1 MTPFTL
7 TDSAKTQMEYLL
19 SKNPDKDA
27 VHLAVKGGGCA
38 GFKYE
43 WGFIKNDEIE
53 KTDTV
58 YFILQVLR
66 LTGRKKHL
74 DHTLKYLIPMPLR
87 VVDVE
92 RVLVLRCQLHL

>member
-7 TDSAKTQMEYLL
+7 TESAKEQMTHLL

-27 VHLAVKGGGCA
+27 VHLQVKGGGCA

-43 WGFIKNDEIE
+43 WGFVKNDEIE

-58 YFILQVLR
+58 ESW
-66 LTGRKKHL
+66 
-74 DHTLKYLIPMPLR
+74 D
-87 VVDVE
+87 
-92 RVLVLRCQLHL
+92 